1 MEGVTPVVL
10 VAFLW
15 FVASLFVALT
25 ALRLAQG
32 YVSPDTTVGQALAF
46 VLH

>member
-1 MEGVTPVVL
+1 MEGVRVVL

-15 FVASLFVALT
+15 FVASLFVAMTLM
-25 ALRLAQG
+25 RLAQG
-32 YVSPDTTVGQALAF
+32 YVSPDSNVGQALAF